1 MKYFDAHSHITFK
14 DYDQDLEEVL
24 GRMREHEVGTI
35 TVGVDKATSQEAI
48 DFAEANENFY
58 ATIGL
63 HPCDTPTEGFDDTA
77 FTQMVGHPKVVGI
90 GECGLDYY
98 RLGEPRRQDGSGF
111 RPSSDEA
118 SEKKRQRA
126 VFEQQVQ
133 FAIKHLKPLMLHC
146 RPSKGTM
153 DAYEDVLEMLEP
165 LKGQVAGNAHFFV
178 GDVDIARRFYNLNFS
193 TSFTGVLTFAREYD
207 EVVRFAPV
215 DMILTETDSPYATP
229 LPFRGKRN
237 EPSYVRYVVGA
248 IAGITKLPEDKLAE
262 QIVEN
267 AVRVFGLGKVG

>member
-1 MKYFDAHSHITFK
+1 MNFRYFDAHSHVTFK

-35 TVGVDKATSQEAI
+35 TVGVDAATSAEAI
-48 DFAEANENFY
+48 TFAETHENFY

-63 HPCDTPTEGFDDTA
+63 HPCDTPTEGFDA
-77 FTQMVGHPKVVGI
+77 PIYRSMVDHSKVVGI

-98 RLGEPRRQDGSGF
+98 RPENATPEDKARQKKTF
-111 RPSSDEA
+111 EA
-118 SEKKRQRA
+118 QIH
-126 VFEQQVQ
+126 
-133 FAIKHLKPLMLHC
+133 FAIKHIKPLMLHC

-153 DAYEDVLEMLEP
+153 DAYGDVLDMLEP
-165 LKGQVAGNAHFFV
+165 LRGQVAGNVHFFV
-178 GDVDIARRFYNLNFS
+178 GNVDIARRFYNLNFS
-193 TSFTGVLTFAREYD
+193 SSFTGVITFAREYD
-207 EVVRFAPV
+207 DVVRFAPV
-215 DMILTETDSPYATP
+215 DMILTETDSPYASP

-237 EPSYVRYVVGA
+237 EPSYVRYVVSA
-248 IAGITKLPEDKLAE
+248 LAGITRLPEEKLRE